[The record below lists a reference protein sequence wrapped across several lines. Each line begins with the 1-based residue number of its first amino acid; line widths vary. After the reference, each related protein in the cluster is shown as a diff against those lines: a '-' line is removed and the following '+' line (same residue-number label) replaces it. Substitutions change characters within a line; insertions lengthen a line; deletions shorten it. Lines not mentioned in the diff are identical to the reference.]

1 MNMKMKKWIA
11 LFAAIFLV
19 CIGAFALLRHFGM
32 QGTVAVIR
40 VDGEVYEKI
49 NLDTVTVAY
58 DMEIRTEFGYNK
70 IHIEPGSISV
80 TDADCRDHICIRQG
94 TVAEAGVPIVCLPHR
109 LTIEIEGGYIDA

>member
-11 LFAAIFLV
+11 IFAAIFLV

-94 TVAEAGVPIVCLPHR
+94 TVAEVGVPIVCLPHR

>member
-1 MNMKMKKWIA
+1 MKMKKWIVI
-11 LFAAIFLV
+11 FAAIFLV
-19 CIGAFALLRHFGM
+19 CIGAFAFLRHLGM

-58 DMEIRTEFGYNK
+58 DMEIETEFGYNK

-80 TDADCRDHICIRQG
+80 TDADCRDHICIRRG
-94 TVAEAGVPIVCLPHR
+94 EIDEAGVPIVCLPHR
-109 LTIEIEGGYIDA
+109 LTIEIEGGDIDA